1 MALFPRI
8 AEKRM
13 QEAAEDGL
21 FDNLKGAG
29 QPIPDLQS
37 HDGLDAATRAGFRI
51 MSEAGAVPFEV
62 SLKRTV
68 NEAREALRRCEDPE
82 ERLRLMR
89 KLADLEMRYAMTM
102 EQRRRGR

>member
-1 MALFPRI
+1 MAMFPRI
-8 AEKRM
+8 AEQRM

-62 SLKRTV
+62 SLKRAL
-68 NEAREALRRCEDPE
+68 NDARAALRDCRDAEARPS
-82 ERLRLMR
+82 LMR

>member
-8 AEKRM
+8 AEQRM
-13 QEAAEDGL
+13 QEAAEDGM

-37 HDGLDAATRAGFRI
+37 HDGLDAAMRAGFRI

-62 SLKRTV
+62 SLKKTLNETRDRLRVCTDP
-68 NEAREALRRCEDPE
+68 EARLG
-82 ERLRLMR
+82 LMR
-89 KLADLEMRYAMTM
+89 QLSDLEMRYAMTM
-102 EQRRRGR
+102 ESRRRGR